1 MMKIFDE
8 NDVEIQN
15 PDYNL
20 GYCRPDQILVAHHE
34 AVEAVQ
40 EVWHYR
46 TVAEYPNGGRDVEK
60 VVDVE
65 GVEARDAY
73 DEFEDIL
80 RYILY
85 TEEELAAMEAER
97 RKPRPD
103 DDRDAMLVDLEYRV
117 TLLELDLI

>member
-1 MMKIFDE
+1 MRILDE
-8 NDVEIQN
+8 SNIEIEN
-15 PDYNL
+15 PDYTL
-20 GYCRPDQILVAHHE
+20 GHCEPETIFVAHHD
-34 AVEAVQ
+34 AVEAV
-40 EVWHYR
+40 EEIWHYR
-46 TVAEYPNGGRDVEK
+46 TIAEYPNGGKDVEK

-80 RYILY
+80 RYIRY
-85 TEEELAAMEAER
+85 TEEELAAIEAER
-97 RKPRPD
+97 SKPRPD